1 MAFWRRIA
9 ALLLGLLLALTP
21 MRSYAQSQEPTPP
34 VTAFPRWEDVPDV
47 MGYVSIAVPQCN
59 SPAGNQLGITRI
71 QPVVS
76 WTDMGSVLAWL
87 AWQFENTQVSATCW
101 MFAGLQHGANA
112 LAVVANA
119 LILGVNAI
127 ARMLILW
134 LLDIRGL
141 ALWLWY
147 GLELFR
153 ALWWSLGDFF
163 AGVMGFF
170 VWIGQAIGA
179 VFAWIGQFI
188 GMLGSL
194 VSALLGMVG
203 WVIGLLGQLIMTVQ
217 QATQSSDLP
226 TPAPLQATSTIYCAL
241 RGMLDGLLD
250 SEIRWGM
257 YLLYALAYIGFVYW
271 ASRFFSSGERSS

>member
-1 MAFWRRIA
+1 M
-9 ALLLGLLLALTP
+9 
-21 MRSYAQSQEPTPP
+21 
-34 VTAFPRWEDVPDV
+34 
-47 MGYVSIAVPQCN
+47 
-59 SPAGNQLGITRI
+59 
-71 QPVVS
+71 
-76 WTDMGSVLAWL
+76 
-87 AWQFENTQVSATCW
+87 
-101 MFAGLQHGANA
+101 
-112 LAVVANA
+112 ANA

-163 AGVMGFF
+163 AGVTGFF